1 MGPPGEPEV
10 SQPPEQPG
18 MNKLRILVVWLWVLI
33 PLGWGVMKS
42 VQKALPLFTQTT
54 AVKAK

>member
-1 MGPPGEPEV
+1 
-10 SQPPEQPG
+10 